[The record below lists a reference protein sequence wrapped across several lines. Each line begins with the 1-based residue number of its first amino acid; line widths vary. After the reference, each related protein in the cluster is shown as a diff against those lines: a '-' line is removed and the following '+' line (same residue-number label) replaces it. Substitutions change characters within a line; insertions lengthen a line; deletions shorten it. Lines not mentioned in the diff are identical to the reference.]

1 MTGVIAV
8 LPTHTFFNNN
18 GTPCANGRLHVI
30 GANTSPPSGNLPSW
44 IDKAQTIVNTNPI
57 ILDALGQCSLWL
69 EAGKVY
75 DLILKD
81 DQLGANTGTPGST
94 IRTYEDVSGASSALI
109 APTQWV
115 VTGLTPSF
123 ANSRTFTVVGDQTSI
138 YSVGRRVRTLNTG
151 GIKYGTIIASVYG
164 VVTTVTLGFQ
174 NNTDAIDSGISSA
187 DVGLETIEN
196 PALQVGDGSIIDMSS
211 YAGTDIKLAI
221 GQTCVYN
228 IVSVTSLALRIATGD
243 NQSYT
248 LDITYPFRG
257 GALNATSNYLQP
269 NNTLAGA
276 LTVIHSNFYS
286 TNAMNVVNI
295 ITNIFPLDGG
305 NVNFRSIS
313 DICTNTTG
321 KNMVSRYT
329 GHNGSQETN
338 GQATNV
344 WNDAITVWSS
354 LGTLQFNASTTARVL
369 VKRVS

>member
-69 EAGKVY
+69 EAGQVY
-75 DLILKD
+75 DLLLKD
-81 DQLGANTGTPGST
+81 DPLGANTGTPGST

-138 YSVGRRVRTLNTG
+138 YSVGRRVRSLNTG

-164 VVTTVTLGFQ
+164 AVTTVTLGFQ
-174 NNTDAIDSGISSA
+174 NNTDAIDSGISA
-187 DVGLETIEN
+187 VDVGLETIVN
-196 PALQVGDGSIIDMSS
+196 TASQTGDGSIIDMSS
-211 YAGTDIKLAI
+211 YSGADIRLAI

-228 IVSVTSLALRIATGD
+228 IASVTSLPLRIATGD
-243 NQSYT
+243 NQAYT
-248 LDITYPFRG
+248 LDITYPYRV
-257 GALNATSNYLQP
+257 GASNITANYLQP
-269 NNTLAGA
+269 NNTVAGV
-276 LTVIHSNFYS
+276 LSVIYSNFYS
-286 TNAMNVVNI
+286 TNVMNVATLT
-295 ITNIFPLDGG
+295 TNIFAIDGG
-305 NVNFRSIS
+305 NVCYRSLT
-313 DICTNTTG
+313 DICTKTTG

-329 GHNGSQETN
+329 GHDGTFQTN
-338 GQATNV
+338 GQAINV
-344 WNDAITVWSS
+344 WNDAVTVWTS

-369 VKRVS
+369 VKRVI